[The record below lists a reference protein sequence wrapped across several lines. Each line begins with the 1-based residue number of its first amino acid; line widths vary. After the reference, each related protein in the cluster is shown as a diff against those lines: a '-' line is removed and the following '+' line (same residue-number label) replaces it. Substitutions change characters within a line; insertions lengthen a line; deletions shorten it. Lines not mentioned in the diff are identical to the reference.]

1 MCLGKNNVLKYI
13 SGSINLTDKENEIMN
28 LLILELLMS
37 TDYYLSFSNSNWWTS
52 YFSIIIDMN
61 SVELTFI

>member
-13 SGSINLTDKENEIMN
+13 SGSINLTDYENEIMN